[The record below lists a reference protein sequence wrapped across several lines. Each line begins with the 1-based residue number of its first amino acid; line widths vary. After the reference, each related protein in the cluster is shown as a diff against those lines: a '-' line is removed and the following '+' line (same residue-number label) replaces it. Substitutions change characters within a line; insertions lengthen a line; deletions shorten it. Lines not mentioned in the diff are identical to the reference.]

1 MAMSDKH
8 SLVPIDR
15 RPPIFRIRG
24 VEVIL
29 DSDLA
34 SALGLETKRLNER
47 IRRNADL
54 VDDRHCFLLTQEE
67 FTALRSQIATSSPE
81 RGGRRYPPRVFTQ
94 RGVARVTTFV
104 NTVEALR
111 AADLI
116 IDTFLL
122 VQQQAASGR
131 RRITIE
137 HPSRYHLA
145 EEIAE
150 QSRKL
155 RKRLIQALDRLLDT
169 VIDYRTNLT
178 VAATAKDLTAGALE
192 HIRERLR
199 EKGLENLKLEAET
212 KRVLAEAEKI
222 AADVRRTDA
231 ETEGIHLDNLTKRI
245 AMVRQ
250 LIGLQRELEPTQL
263 VQLLDNFETGQS
275 PDAIE
280 ISTDR
285 APLPVSD
292 REND

>member
-1 MAMSDKH
+1 MVETAP
-8 SLVPIDR
+8 VPLDR

-34 SALGLETKRLNER
+34 AALGLETKRLNER
-47 IRRNADL
+47 IARNADL
-54 VDDRHCFLLTQEE
+54 VDERHCFQLSPQE
-67 FTALRSQIATSSPE
+67 FAALRSQIATSSPE

-104 NTVEALR
+104 NTPEALR

-131 RRITIE
+131 RQVTIE
-137 HPSRYHLA
+137 QPSRYHLGD
-145 EEIAE
+145 EIAE
-150 QSRKL
+150 QSQKL
-155 RKRLIQALDRLLDT
+155 RKKLLSALDRLLDT
-169 VIDYRTNLT
+169 VIDIRTQQS

-192 HIRERLR
+192 HLRERLR

-212 KRVLAEAEKI
+212 RRILAEAEKI

-231 ETEGIHLDNLTKRI
+231 EAEGIHLDNLTKRI

-250 LIGLQRELEPTQL
+250 LIDLQRELEPNQL
-263 VQLLDNFETGQS
+263 VQLLDHFES
-275 PDAIE
+275 D
-280 ISTDR
+280 
-285 APLPVSD
+285 APLELDTALPSVSGRLPAPR
-292 REND
+292 REED